1 MTINRMNSPLFAKG
15 QAKWEAFAAT
25 YTGPYDLS
33 RTVYAG
39 MNQKIVFG
47 CPQHGEMSMDAKP
60 FMQGKKCYK
69 CSLEDRKKP
78 RITLRKATTRFLEA
92 HKGRYDY
99 SKVAY
104 AGQNTPVEI
113 ICSRHGSFFQ
123 QPEFHWNGSGCPQC
137 FHEDRRGAAQRGTIE
152 DLEAKVRARFGDLFD
167 LSGVV
172 YTNSQA
178 DISVV
183 CTKHRT
189 ECRTRPNWL
198 VSGQNPCPQCNH
210 MKSSGEEEV
219 RRFLSIFTTVEARNR
234 TLIKPREVDMY
245 LPEKKLAVEYCGMYW
260 HSHHDADDERKNR
273 HKHFEKYTQCQEQGV
288 RLLTIYETEWAER
301 GPAIRRLL
309 RNAIGK
315 SRGKLMA
322 RKCDLR
328 TVSDAEARAFYEKYH
343 PQGGDGSGEHY
354 ALFWKGKMV
363 ACMRFVFGA
372 NDRGAGASSR
382 SWTLGRYATR
392 VTVAGAA
399 SRLFNGFLTD
409 HYHPSVKSFSDN
421 RYFSGG
427 MYEQLGFVLE
437 EEVAPDYRVWSPK
450 IGLRPKSHYQ
460 RRLLPKRL
468 QEHGAA
474 DSFDPKTDP
483 RTEREMT
490 YLMGCGRVYDCGKK
504 RWVWTR

>member
-1 MTINRMNSPLFAKG
+1 MEVITRAEAKKAG
-15 QAKWEAFAAT
+15 LRHYFTGKPCAHGHMDKRFTSIGKCMECARQDAMRQHVHTTPKRRKYSNQGAFIAAAT
-25 YTGPYDLS
+25 ALHNGRYSYELAQYKGAHQPLAITCPEHGVWMQTP
-33 RTVYAG
+33 TNH
-39 MNQKIVFG
+39 MQKKG
-47 CPQHGEMSMDAKP
+47 CPACATAEVSQCQLKPLETFVAQAVELWGDA
-60 FMQGKKCYK
+60 FDY
-69 CSLEDRKKP
+69 
-78 RITLRKATTRFLEA
+78 ANTTYRGARVKLSFVC
-92 HKGRYDY
+92 K
-99 SKVAY
+99 
-104 AGQNTPVEI
+104 
-113 ICSRHGSFFQ
+113 RHGAEVLQ
-123 QPEFHWNGSGCPQC
+123 TPDNH
-137 FHEDRRGAAQRGTIE
+137 
-152 DLEAKVRARFGDLFD
+152 LEGK
-167 LSGVV
+167 
-172 YTNSQA
+172 
-178 DISVV
+178 
-183 CTKHRT
+183 
-189 ECRTRPNWL
+189 
-198 VSGQNPCPQCNH
+198 NPCPQCNH

-409 HYHPSVKSFSDN
+409 YYHPSVKSFSDN